1 MKVKNRQDA
10 QKRRH
15 LRIGNKIRGTAA
27 RPRMCVKITNR
38 HIHVQF
44 IDDRAAV
51 TIVAIST
58 TQSENKIEKLNMAAA
73 EAIGKKASD
82 AAKQKGI
89 VTVVFDRGGHAYH
102 GRVKAI
108 AEAARAAGIIL

>member
-15 LRIGNKIRGTAA
+15 LRIGNRVRGTAE

-44 IDDRAAV
+44 IDDRAAA
-51 TIVAIST
+51 TLAAAST
-58 TQSENKIEKLNMAAA
+58 TQAGNKVEKLNVAAA
-73 EAIGKKASD
+73 VAIGRKASE
-82 AAKQKGI
+82 AARSKGI
-89 VTVVFDRGGHAYH
+89 AAAVFDRGGHVYH
-102 GRVKAI
+102 GRVRAI
-108 AEAARAAGIIL
+108 AEAARAAGIKL

>member
-15 LRIGNKIRGTAA
+15 LRIGVKVRGTAE

-44 IDDRAAV
+44 IDDRAAA
-51 TIVAIST
+51 TLASAST
-58 TQSENKIEKLNMAAA
+58 TQAENKIEKLNVSAAG
-73 EAIGKKASD
+73 AIGKKASE
-82 AAKQKGI
+82 AARSKGI
-89 VTVVFDRGGHAYH
+89 VAAVFDRGGHAYH
-102 GRVKAI
+102 GRIKAI
-108 AEAARAAGIIL
+108 AEAARAAGIKI